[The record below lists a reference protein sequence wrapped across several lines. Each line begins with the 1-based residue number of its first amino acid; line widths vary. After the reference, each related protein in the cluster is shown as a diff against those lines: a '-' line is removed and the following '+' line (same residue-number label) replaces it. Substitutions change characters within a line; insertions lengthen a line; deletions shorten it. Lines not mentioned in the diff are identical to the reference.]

1 MSLPI
6 PTWETPF
13 GIQLWPI
20 FDFVASKLSQGKFVP
35 SEFLF
40 INGVT
45 PLSTFPEAAV
55 IIVIYY
61 IVIFGGRFVISTLNL
76 PVIKLNGLFQIHNL
90 FLTSLS
96 LTLLVLI
103 LEQIIPI
110 FHSGGSYHSICSPNA
125 YTSKLVVLYYLN
137 YITKFIELIDTVFLV
152 LRQKKLTFLHTYH
165 HGATAWLCY
174 TQLTGYT
181 SVQWVP
187 ITLNLAVHV
196 VMYWYYFLA
205 ARGIR
210 VWWKEWVT
218 RFQIIQFIIDLGVV
232 YYSTFTHFVYKYSGK
247 MRDCSG
253 TETAAVV
260 GCSILTSY
268 LILFISFYITVY
280 KKSGNASKKVKK
292 A

>member
-1 MSLPI
+1 M
-6 PTWETPF
+6 
-13 GIQLWPI
+13 
-20 FDFVASKLSQGKFVP
+20 
-35 SEFLF
+35 
-40 INGVT
+40 
-45 PLSTFPEAAV
+45 
-55 IIVIYY
+55 
-61 IVIFGGRFVISTLNL
+61 
-76 PVIKLNGLFQIHNL
+76 NGLFQIHNL

-260 GCSILTSY
+260 GCLILTSY